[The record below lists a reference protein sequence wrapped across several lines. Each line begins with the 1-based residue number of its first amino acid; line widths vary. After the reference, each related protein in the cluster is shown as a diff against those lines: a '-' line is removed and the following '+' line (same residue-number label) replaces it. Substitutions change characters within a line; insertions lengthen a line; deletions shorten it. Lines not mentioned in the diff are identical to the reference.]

1 MQSQHAITA
10 TTMKQHIKQHNNY
23 MHVGNNNNNMGRQH
37 VEQHV

>member
-23 MHVGNNNNNMGRQH
+23 MHVATIITTWEGNM
-37 VEQHV
+37 